1 VEVDIMAPAAEAPSP
16 AAANT
21 PAAHLAS
28 SVPVRRVRAHQS
40 PRLPAAPASAAV
52 AEPTN
57 EEPPRFALSAGTVAT
72 GPGIFEAPEGTPA
85 GTVAAASSG
94 DRGGG
99 DAVIG
104 EHDVDLPAR
113 LVTSTP
119 PVYPPPARAAEIEA
133 DLPFEIVVAPDGHV
147 ASARALARAGYG
159 LDDAALRA
167 LLRYRFS
174 PALRAGRA
182 VAVRMRWVVQFRLE

>member
-1 VEVDIMAPAAEAPSP
+1 MAPAAEAPAP
-16 AAANT
+16 AAANA
-21 PAAHLAS
+21 PATRGAA
-28 SVPVRRVRAHQS
+28 VPVHHVRAHQS

-52 AEPTN
+52 VTAPAD

-72 GPGIFEAPEGTPA
+72 GPGIFEAPEGTAA
-85 GTVAAASSG
+85 GTAAAASSG
-94 DRGGG
+94 DGG

-174 PALRAGRA
+174 PAIRAGRA